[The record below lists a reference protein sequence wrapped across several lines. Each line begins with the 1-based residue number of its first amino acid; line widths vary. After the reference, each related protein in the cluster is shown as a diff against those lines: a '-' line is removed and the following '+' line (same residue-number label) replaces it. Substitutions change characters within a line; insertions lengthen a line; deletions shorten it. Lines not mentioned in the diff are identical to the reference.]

1 MGVQQESKHMKNRR
15 FHEHNKVMENHIY
28 LPSQLQESPNHIG
41 DHLILLL
48 KWNVRL
54 GFGALCELFS

>member
-1 MGVQQESKHMKNRR
+1 
-15 FHEHNKVMENHIY
+15 MENHIY

-48 KWNVRL
+48 KWSVWL